1 MPGEPSRRRSGRS
14 HEAFGNGRP
23 RGMVIT
29 VPGMAPR
36 GGTEPGLHA
45 VWRLVT
51 VDPSADQSGINAL
64 FGGQPC
70 GCEIFSLLVEIDRLA
85 WRCVVD
91 LQGFA
96 AVTRWSGA

>member
-14 HEAFGNGRP
+14 HEAFGDGRP

-29 VPGMAPR
+29 VPGIAPR
-36 GGTEPGLHA
+36 GGTEPGLQA

-51 VDPSADQSGINAL
+51 VDPSADQFGISAL
-64 FGGQPC
+64 SRGQPC
-70 GCEIFSLLVEIDRLA
+70 GRQILSLLLEIDRLA
-85 WRCVVD
+85 CRRVVD

-96 AVTRWSGA
+96 AVTWRSGH